1 MCAARPPG
9 ADKRPCVRYRAA
21 TGTIRCRGSGDI
33 TVPREASEKVALDE
47 RSIAAIAG
55 LGITQIIGWGSIF
68 TPLTVVGT
76 MMTRDLG
83 LPREIIFGGITLSLI
98 ITSLMAAHV
107 GRAID
112 RYGARWFM
120 VTGSFIAGMAMLA
133 TAHAEGLWT
142 YALAWVLVGLA
153 APLMLH
159 SCALPAL
166 VAVVGENARP
176 AITALMLLSG
186 LASTVFLQL
195 TSLLADAVGWRGTYI
210 VYAAL
215 QLSVCLVI
223 HIIVLR
229 PRSGMARRNA
239 STAPEPQEGVV
250 PANRRRAA
258 FVLLAIWACSDG
270 FISWGI
276 NLQIIDIFVAAG
288 LSASVA
294 VAVWSCTGLT
304 QVVSRFCELLLNGRY
319 SIWATA
325 LAASCI
331 MPVGYIVIISLGVTP
346 VTSLILAITFGIS
359 HGLFVIARGTL
370 PLMLFGRRE
379 YGTYMGLLMV
389 PQSIVNASAPII
401 VAAVFTRFDP
411 IYSLWFGC
419 AATLLVFFSALA
431 LYRYCRTHTR
441 EEELQPRLA

>member
-1 MCAARPPG
+1 M
-9 ADKRPCVRYRAA
+9 
-21 TGTIRCRGSGDI
+21 
-33 TVPREASEKVALDE
+33 PREATAKITLDD

-68 TPLTVVGT
+68 TPLSVVGT
-76 MMTRDLG
+76 LMTRDLD
-83 LPREIIFGGITLSLI
+83 LPREAIFGGITLSLI
-98 ITSLMAAHV
+98 ITSLMATHV
-107 GRAID
+107 GRGID

-120 VTGSFIAGMAMLA
+120 VTGSFIAGMAMLV
-133 TAHAEGLWT
+133 TAHAEGLWS
-142 YALAWVLVGLA
+142 YALAWVLVGMA

-176 AITALMLLSG
+176 AITALMLFGG

-195 TSLLADAVGWRGTYI
+195 TSVLADAVGWRGTYL

-215 QLSVCLVI
+215 QLCVCLVI

-229 PRSGMARRNA
+229 PRSGPTRRQA
-239 STAPEPQEGVV
+239 TAAKEPHEGTV
-250 PANRRRAA
+250 PPNRRRAA
-258 FVLLAIWACSDG
+258 FALLAIWACSDG
-270 FISWGI
+270 FIAWGI

-294 VAVWSCTGLT
+294 VAIWSCTGLT
-304 QVVSRFCELLLNGRY
+304 QVASRFCELLLNGRF

-325 LAASCI
+325 LAASFI
-331 MPVGYIVIISLGVTP
+331 MPIGYVVIISVGVTP
-346 VTSLILAITFGIS
+346 TTSLILAITFGIG

-370 PLMLFGRRE
+370 PLILFGRRE
-379 YGTYMGLLMV
+379 YGTYMGLLLV

-401 VAAVFTRFDP
+401 IAAIYTRFDP
-411 IYSLWFGC
+411 IICLWLGGI
-419 AATLLVFFSALA
+419 ATLLVLLAALA
-431 LYRYCRTHTR
+431 LFQYCRRHASA
-441 EEELQPRLA
+441 ELAPRTA